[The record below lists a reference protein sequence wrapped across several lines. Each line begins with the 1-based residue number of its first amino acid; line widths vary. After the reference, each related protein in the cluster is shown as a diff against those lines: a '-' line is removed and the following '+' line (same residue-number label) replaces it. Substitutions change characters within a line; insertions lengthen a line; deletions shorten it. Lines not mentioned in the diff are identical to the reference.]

1 MNTNAICWNPLEAM
15 VFTIA
20 NEDHNLYTF
29 DMRNLKKPMQ
39 IHMDHVSA
47 VLSLDYSPTGNF

>member
-1 MNTNAICWNPLEAM
+1 MEA
-15 VFTIA
+15 FTFTVA

-29 DMRNLKKPMQ
+29 DMRRLKTPVN

-47 VLSLDYSPTGNF
+47 GLYTTNIFK